1 MCSGSLP
8 VKIYDP
14 DCFHYN
20 MNLCEKVR
28 QAAIYGRLSTA
39 MLPFFSLLAST
50 SPNARYKPSDI
61 MDVTIMQCQG
71 RKPVATTIR
80 SMRRR
85 TNRPVMTGQRYLQL
99 LGSKNPG
106 DMREICQDMI
116 DKSCQTLVEIGRL
129 RGKVKLAADE
139 HLIPWYTEKNEYS
152 KGERGRRAPTCLR
165 GTCRPKSLPGR
176 STRRWPATR

>member
-1 MCSGSLP
+1 
-8 VKIYDP
+8 
-14 DCFHYN
+14 

-39 MLPFFSLLAST
+39 MLPFFSRLASS

-61 MDVTIMQCQG
+61 MDVTIMQCRG

-99 LGSKNPG
+99 LGGKNPG
-106 DMREICQDMI
+106 EMPE
-116 DKSCQTLVEIGRL
+116 T
-129 RGKVKLAADE
+129 
-139 HLIPWYTEKNEYS
+139 
-152 KGERGRRAPTCLR
+152 
-165 GTCRPKSLPGR
+165 
-176 STRRWPATR
+176 